1 MNADKTCVDTDLH
14 EDPVIPAKAGIQYGP
29 RVTCHGSPVWDADNF
44 FLDTDVHGID
54 TDSDRRREGK
64 VFAHCSRSF
73 LTVCL
78 IVATGRAMIDTVR
91 AGDSDGA
98 TP

>member
-14 EDPVIPAKAGIQYGP
+14 EM
-29 RVTCHGSPVWDADNF
+29 
-44 FLDTDVHGID
+44 D

-64 VFAHCSRSF
+64 VLAHCSRIF

-78 IVATGRAMIDTVR
+78 IAATGRAMIVGVR

-98 TP
+98 IP